1 MQDNMKD
8 VMGKQVLD
16 STQPI
21 DDQQSQK
28 EIKIKLD
35 YSIEDPKERVKLV
48 NKIVENIPPEEISS
62 RYLEVLADYL
72 VFAMNK
78 KEKKERLINTDNRMY
93 TINKR
98 QTSYEGLVTKFE
110 NGEDGVYNL
119 IINDKNVLLTKKY
132 KITQEDLI
140 EIPELKKLKD
150 AIEVVEEQQKKAK
163 GKRKFLLKKQIIEMR
178 RDQYII
184 KNAYKPA
191 IYCIN
196 LIKTMPYLD
205 LSDHFDI
212 NEDKNIINNG
222 LISLLN
228 PTHISLLLCNY
239 SKLKMQ
245 SWDKI
250 QSDIYY
256 LMQDLQNAADAALK
270 EQYPLYYDLM
280 IYKIDGKSNLQIQKL
295 LKEKYGITHSVE
307 YLSSLWRKKIP
318 KLIAEEEEK
327 RTLVWY
333 YTEKKKGKWKKC
345 SRCGQIKLAH
355 NKFFSKNGTSK
366 DGFYSLCKECRNKKN
381 KENKK

>member
-8 VMGKQVLD
+8 VMGEQMLD
-16 STQPI
+16 TTQSI
-21 DDQQSQK
+21 DDQQIQ
-28 EIKIKLD
+28 EEVKIKLD

-62 RYLEVLADYL
+62 KYLEVLADYL

-150 AIEVVEEQQKKAK
+150 AIEVVEQQQKKAK

-212 NEDKNIINNG
+212 NEDKNIVNNG